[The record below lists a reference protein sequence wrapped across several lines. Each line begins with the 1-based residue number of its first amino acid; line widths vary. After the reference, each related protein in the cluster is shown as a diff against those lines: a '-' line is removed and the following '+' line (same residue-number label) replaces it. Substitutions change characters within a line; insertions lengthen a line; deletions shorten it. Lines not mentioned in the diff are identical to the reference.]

1 MEKILNFFKSFQFKL
16 IAIYVLLLLIATQI
30 IGATFMTSLESQTI
44 QNYNDYL
51 DDRGSLLANN
61 AAEIMTENRSDDDEV
76 DPQTQVRQEMNEQ
89 VDLLFGDPNEHVEV
103 VDSNAT
109 IITSAAQSL
118 VGQRNTDIQI
128 SRALFGHEQQAETY
142 MNPDTGDRTRVIIE
156 KIEGNNDQIIGV
168 VQIRASL
175 EDSYEQVT
183 EINAIFTW
191 SAVIA
196 LVITAIIGIV
206 LSRTITRPVL
216 DMQKQA
222 KRMSDGDFSRQV
234 RVYGSDEIG
243 QLATSFNTL
252 TLSLKEAN
260 ATTEGERRKLSSVLS
275 HMTDGVIATD
285 ELGRI
290 ILLNRQAEILL
301 SMSSDEAMGQ
311 LLPDLLQLSDQ
322 VTPSKLYDYSD
333 SMILDFSDEKS
344 TYLLEANFSVI
355 RHEDGPITGLITVL
369 HDVTEQEK
377 IASERR
383 EFVSNVSHELRT
395 PLTTLK
401 SYMEALEDGALEDP
415 ELAPRFLGV
424 AQTETERM
432 IRLVNDLLQLSK
444 MDRDDIHL
452 NKYDYNLIAWLHE
465 VLDRFDMMV
474 KDKNIGFERQLPP
487 YPVRIQIDRDKM
499 TQVID
504 NIISNAIKYS
514 PDGGTITVGTDLQE
528 EGAVIYVQDEG
539 MGIPRENLHKIF
551 QRFYRVDKA
560 RARNLGGTGLGLAI
574 AKEMVEAHGGTI
586 AVSSEWKKGTTI
598 TIRLP
603 YTTFSEGGWSS

>member
-1 MEKILNFFKSFQFKL
+1 MEKFRNFFKSFQFKL

-30 IGATFMTSLESQTI
+30 IGATFMTTLESQTI

-51 DDRGSLLANN
+51 EDRASLLANN
-61 AAEIMTENRSDDDEV
+61 ASEILTEPRSDEDGDV
-76 DPQTQVRQEMNEQ
+76 QLQIRQEMNDQ
-89 VDLLFGDPNEHVEV
+89 VNLLFSDINEFVEV
-103 VDSNAT
+103 VDNNYT
-109 IITSAAQSL
+109 IITSHDSDL
-118 VGQRNTDIQI
+118 VGRLNNNIQI
-128 SRALFGHEQQAETY
+128 YRAMAGYEQAPETFQ
-142 MNPDTGDRTRVIIE
+142 NPDTGDRTRVIIE
-156 KIEGNNDQIIGV
+156 KIEGNNDEIIGIAH
-168 VQIRASL
+168 IRASL
-175 EDSYEQVT
+175 EGTYEEVT
-183 EINAIFTW
+183 EISSIFTW

-196 LVITAIIGIV
+196 LIITAIIGIL

-222 KRMSDGDFSRQV
+222 SRMSEGDFSRQV

-243 QLATSFNTL
+243 KLATSFNTL

-311 LLPDLLQLSDQ
+311 SLPEILKLSEHL
-322 VTPSKLYDYSD
+322 TPSKLYDYSE
-333 SMILDFSDEKS
+333 SMILDFSDGDGS
-344 TYLLEANFSVI
+344 YLLEANFSVI

-377 IASERR
+377 IAQERR
-383 EFVSNVSHELRT
+383 EFVANVSHELRT

-401 SYMEALEDGALEDP
+401 SYMEALEDGALHDQ

-444 MDRDDIHL
+444 MDREDVRL
-452 NKYDYNLIAWLHE
+452 NKHHYNLIAWLHE
-465 VLDRFDMMV
+465 VLDRFEMMV
-474 KDKNIGFERQLPP
+474 KDKNIEFVRKLPT
-487 YPVRIQIDRDKM
+487 YPVRIEIDRDKM

-514 PDGGTITVGTDLQE
+514 PDGGTITVGTDLHE
-528 EGAVIYVQDEG
+528 DGATIFVKDEG
-539 MGIPRENLHKIF
+539 MGIPRENQHKIF

-586 AVSSEWKKGTTI
+586 GVSSELRQGTMI
-598 TIRLP
+598 TIQLP
-603 YTTFSEGGWSS
+603 YTSLYEESRWED